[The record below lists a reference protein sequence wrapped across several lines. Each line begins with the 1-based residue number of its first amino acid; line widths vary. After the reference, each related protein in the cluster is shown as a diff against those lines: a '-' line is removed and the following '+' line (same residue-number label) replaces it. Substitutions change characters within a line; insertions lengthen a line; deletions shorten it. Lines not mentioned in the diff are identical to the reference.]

1 MYQRLIQNP
10 CKGSEKSRNMQKNAF
25 FFNFSFVN
33 QKNIVPLQAI
43 FVFARPQD
51 YFLYGKYNL

>member
-1 MYQRLIQNP
+1 
-10 CKGSEKSRNMQKNAF
+10 MQKNAF
-25 FFNFSFVN
+25 FFDFSFVN